1 MKRTAE
7 VRFGCN
13 NVCQFISDGPGA
25 GWTTNSFVPP
35 RCNKHCAAM
44 AAAVCVSNTANA
56 DGPGT
61 PFHAFS
67 LSSRIIESTTSN
79 SCSKSANFDDRSEL
93 VSFFLAFGMVKNV
106 GLLPNDRFDCDSMSC
121 NFARSFSLA
130 LPSTLRCLRKLIS
143 RPKSAIFCGSSPN
156 VAHFPRICTSLLLI
170 SSLWSNKRSVCR

>member
-61 PFHAFS
+61 PFHAF
-67 LSSRIIESTTSN
+67 LSPRESSSPQLPIRALNLPILTIDPS
-79 SCSKSANFDDRSEL
+79 
-93 VSFFLAFGMVKNV
+93 SFLFSLAFGMVKNV

-121 NFARSFSLA
+121 NWPRLFRS
-130 LPSTLRCLRKLIS
+130 RCHQRFVVS
-143 RPKSAIFCGSSPN
+143 ENSSPVQN
-156 VAHFPRICTSLLLI
+156 QPFSADPHRMWRISHAFV
-170 SSLWSNKRSVCR
+170 RVCC